1 MSEIEPFARAVNF
14 ANEEYMRGRIIRV
27 HGLVLADKWVGTFIG
42 DEYETK
48 SEIDE
53 INEIVDARVKK
64 AVEEF
69 RERAINAALSEMV
82 RSKSQED
89 PELAQEERIAN
100 RIRALPAVLGEK

>member
-14 ANEEYMRGRIIRV
+14 SN
-27 HGLVLADKWVGTFIG
+27 IG
-42 DEYETK
+42 DESETK

-69 RERAINAALSEMV
+69 RERAVGEALREMI

-89 PELAQEERIAN
+89 PEWAQERIAN
-100 RIRALPAVLGEK
+100 RIRALPAV